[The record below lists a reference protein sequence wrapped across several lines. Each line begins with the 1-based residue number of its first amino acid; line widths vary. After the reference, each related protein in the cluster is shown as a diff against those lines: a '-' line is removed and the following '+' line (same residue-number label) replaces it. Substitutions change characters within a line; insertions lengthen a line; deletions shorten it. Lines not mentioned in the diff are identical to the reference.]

1 MEEAYRFCDDLVVLD
16 GGAVIAAGAKRTV
29 FASPGSAAA
38 ARLTGCKNIFPVVV
52 SGEGRVEVPQL
63 GVSLAGGEPAGPRPA
78 QVGIRARHLRLWT
91 EDDGRGNLFACRLR
105 ELSESPHEM
114 TLGLALGDGTA
125 PGTLAMQMGK
135 EEWRSWEGRP
145 QPWYVELPAER
156 LLWLPG

>member
-1 MEEAYRFCDDLVVLD
+1 
-16 GGAVIAAGAKRTV
+16 
-29 FASPGSAAA
+29 
-38 ARLTGCKNIFPVVV
+38 
-52 SGEGRVEVPQL
+52 
-63 GVSLAGGEPAGPRPA
+63 
-78 QVGIRARHLRLWT
+78 
-91 EDDGRGNLFACRLR
+91 
-105 ELSESPHEM
+105 M